1 MDSSAFRDLIKS
13 NAVIEFDPQGYIL
26 WVNDHFLKLLRANEQ
41 EIVGLHHSSLC
52 PKHLDPFKE
61 HQKVWSKVLRGQSQS
76 GEFYRRNTV
85 GEDIWIQGSYTP
97 LKNQDGVI
105 TKIIAMAVD
114 ITEKKVLSAKLEQQN
129 IELTVSA
136 MKARAATHAK
146 SIFLANM
153 SHEIRTPLNSIIGIT
168 DALAETILSDEQKA
182 FVETLQRAN
191 SQLMNLINDILD
203 LSKIES
209 GEIELRPRPFK
220 LRKLLADV
228 INLFQFRANEKGL
241 NLELHVHPDV
251 TDHILL
257 DFDRL
262 RQALTNLVNNALKF
276 TDKGSVIVEVTPNKT
291 TKPGDILFSISDTGI
306 GISPEN
312 IRDIFL
318 PFVQG
323 DSTATRRH
331 GGTGLGLSITKN
343 LVQLLE
349 GAIWVES
356 KKHRGSVFSF
366 TITAPEVLVDSD
378 INSIKISDEYEFIQ
392 NTLTSD
398 PLEKPKDILIVD
410 DVEDNRFLLGVF
422 LQKSPHRIYYAN
434 SGEEALRYIKQ
445 KQFDIIFMDVQMPG
459 MDGHETT
466 RHVRSLEQV
475 LARPSSHIIACTA
488 NAFSEDIA
496 KSLEAGCNLH
506 LSKPIKKETLLKAIR
521 TIDFKFK
528 KFDFIN

>member
-1 MDSSAFRDLIKS
+1 M
-13 NAVIEFDPQGYIL
+13 
-26 WVNDHFLKLLRANEQ
+26 
-41 EIVGLHHSSLC
+41 
-52 PKHLDPFKE
+52 
-61 HQKVWSKVLRGQSQS
+61 
-76 GEFYRRNTV
+76 

-97 LKNQDGVI
+97 LKNKDGAI
-105 TKIIAMAVD
+105 TRIIAMAVD

-168 DALAETILSDEQKA
+168 DAMAETTLSDEQKA

-220 LRKLLADV
+220 LRKLLADI

-276 TDKGSVIVEVTPNKT
+276 TDKGSVIVEVRPNKT
-291 TKPGDILFSISDTGI
+291 TKQGDILFSISDTGI
-306 GISPEN
+306 GISPDN

-356 KKHRGSVFSF
+356 KKTKAVY
-366 TITAPEVLVDSD
+366 LVS
-378 INSIKISDEYEFIQ
+378 
-392 NTLTSD
+392 
-398 PLEKPKDILIVD
+398 
-410 DVEDNRFLLGVF
+410 
-422 LQKSPHRIYYAN
+422 
-434 SGEEALRYIKQ
+434 
-445 KQFDIIFMDVQMPG
+445 
-459 MDGHETT
+459 
-466 RHVRSLEQV
+466 RSL
-475 LARPSSHIIACTA
+475 P
-488 NAFSEDIA
+488 
-496 KSLEAGCNLH
+496 
-506 LSKPIKKETLLKAIR
+506 LK
-521 TIDFKFK
+521 F
-528 KFDFIN
+528 